1 MKQQTHYDPQR
12 DIMAVDPTGYVDLVK
27 ANQTSQIDV
36 PVALQDE
43 KFNDIEDPRSIGGRP
58 SDEFDLMAMNKSI
71 VDYVP
76 PKKDGAE

>member
-1 MKQQTHYDPQR
+1 MKCQTKYDPVR

-36 PVALQDE
+36 PLQLQE
-43 KFNDIEDPRSIGGRP
+43 ERFNEIDDPRSIGGRP
-58 SDEFDLMAMNKSI
+58 SDDFDLMAMNKTI

-76 PKKDGAE
+76 PKKDAE